1 MTKNTD
7 TASEDVRLH
16 SIADVE
22 RDTGIS
28 KDTLRVWERRYGF
41 PNPARDSVGER
52 WYSDEQLNRLRH
64 VRRLIDRGWRPNRVV
79 ALPLAD
85 LLALMEEP
93 ARALGSKVR
102 VAEEAMCPMPVFAH
116 EWMRWVTDCDAAA
129 LRQAMESALLADGLA
144 HLLREV
150 LPPITRHVGE
160 AWLSGQIGIHQE
172 HLYTETVQ
180 SVLRQAIAQVRQH
193 RMPQWPR
200 VLLTTV
206 PDEQHGLGLLMA
218 EALMALEACDTV
230 NLGLQMPLPDILNA
244 ASDFEAHVVALSFGG
259 AQNPRDVK
267 RSIAW
272 LRERL
277 PSQSVVWVGGRVP
290 RGVVDEPASEGL
302 CALWVSTQPDDMAA
316 KIARWRDSAQ
326 PCADDA

>member
-1 MTKNTD
+1 MTNEAHTLPD
-7 TASEDVRLH
+7 DIRQH

-41 PNPARDSVGER
+41 PDPVRDALGER
-52 WYSDEQLNRLRH
+52 WYSDAHLHRLRH

-85 LLALMEEP
+85 LLALMDAPVRASAGKPSP
-93 ARALGSKVR
+93 ADTAV
-102 VAEEAMCPMPVFAH
+102 VPAFAH
-116 EWMRWVTDCDAAA
+116 EWMRWVRDCDAPA
-129 LRQAMESALLADGLA
+129 LRQAMEGALLAEGLA
-144 HLLREV
+144 HLLRDV
-150 LPPITRHVGE
+150 LPPITRQVGE

-193 RMPQWPR
+193 RAAQWPR
-200 VLLTTV
+200 VVLTTV
-206 PDEQHGLGLLMA
+206 PNEQHGLGLLMA
-218 EALMALEACDTV
+218 EALMALEGCETV

-244 ASDFEAHVVALSFGG
+244 ASDFEAHVLALSFGG
-259 AQNPRDVK
+259 AQNPRDAK
-267 RSIAW
+267 RAIAW

-277 PSQSVVWVGGRVP
+277 PAQTVVWVGGRLP
-290 RGVVDEPASEGL
+290 RGLSDAAAGDGL
-302 CALWVSTQPDDMAA
+302 CALWVHHGPDNLAER
-316 KIARWRDSAQ
+316 IARWRFNAVPRQ
-326 PCADDA
+326 EAE